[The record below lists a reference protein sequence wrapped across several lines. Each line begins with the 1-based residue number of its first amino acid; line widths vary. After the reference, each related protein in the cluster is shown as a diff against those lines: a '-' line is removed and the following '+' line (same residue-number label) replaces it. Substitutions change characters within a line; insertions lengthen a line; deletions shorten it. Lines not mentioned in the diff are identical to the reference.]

1 MEDALVN
8 CDVLIVGGGL
18 GGCLAAIKASE
29 HDVKIILVE
38 KANAKRSGSAGTGN
52 DHFWCYIPGIHG
64 KAGLTIENVVKDMS
78 FKGPYGKLT
87 EGFIDQELCESIVK
101 ETYDRVLDLERFG
114 VKFRFKNIHP
124 WNYFVEPGEY
134 EEAKF
139 RIVPAFESV
148 PDVLNYEGRDIKRKL
163 TKEAKKRS
171 VNIMNR
177 IMVTSLLTNEGSVV
191 GATGVNTR
199 TGQFIVFEAKAI
211 VLHTG
216 GCNRLYPTRT
226 GYLFNRQDCPN
237 LTGDGEVMALKA
249 GAELFVTPARKRGHG
264 AFQYLKNFARASGA
278 ATSCYPAG
286 RYINSEGEV
295 VVEHPASREPLRVR
309 REKVE
314 ADIREGR
321 LPFYLDLTQATEEQ
335 IKYVEWSYSNE
346 SLCWAFLEIMRDM
359 GLDFRKDIFELD
371 LEKPGT
377 ISGGGVGIFIDTNCA
392 TSVKGLFAGGDIV
405 QPIGAETTGP
415 QAVVLGWR
423 AGDRAAEYALKA
435 PEPVVDERQI
445 RDERRRVFAPLEVKD
460 GVVWQELNVALN
472 GLMTDYM
479 GYVGGLSLGLNDVRS
494 EHGLESLLNRLREL
508 RSQPLN
514 AKDPHEL
521 MRCLEVLNL
530 IDIGELLIE
539 AALDPRIY
547 EKGMW
552 FIAKLAVKE
561 MKFFQR
567 PIIYKYPIE

>member
-1 MEDALVN
+1 MEDALVK
-8 CDVLIVGGGL
+8 CDVLVVGGGL

-29 HDVKIILVE
+29 YNVKVILVE

-52 DHFWCYIPGIHG
+52 DHFWCYISEIHS
-64 KAGLTIENVVKDMS
+64 KAGLTIEDVVKDMS

-87 EGFIDQELCESIVK
+87 EGFIDQELCESIVR
-101 ETYDRVLDLERFG
+101 ETYDRVLDLEMFG
-114 VKFRFKNIHP
+114 VKFRFKKIYS

-139 RIVPAFESV
+139 RIVPAFQSV

-177 IMVTSLLTNEGSVV
+177 VMVTSLLTHEGSVV

-335 IKYVEWSYSNE
+335 IKYVEWSYGNE
-346 SLCWAFLEIMRDM
+346 GLCWAFLEIMRDM

-377 ISGGGVGIFIDTNCA
+377 TSGGGVGIFIETNCA

-445 RDERRRVFAPLEVKD
+445 RDERRRVLAPLKVED
-460 GVVWQELNVALN
+460 GVAWQELNVALN
-472 GLMTDYM
+472 SLMTDYM
-479 GYVGGLSLGLNDVRS
+479 GYVGGLSLGLNDARS
-494 EHGLESLLNRLREL
+494 KHGLESLLNRLREL
-508 RSQPLN
+508 RSQPLS
-514 AKDPHEL
+514 AKDPHEV

-530 IDIGELLIE
+530 IDVGELLVK

-547 EKGMW
+547 EKGKW
-552 FIAKLAVKE
+552 FMAELAVKE

-567 PIIYKYPIE
+567 PIVYKYPIE

>member
-1 MEDALVN
+1 MEDAVVK
-8 CDVLIVGGGL
+8 CDVLVVGGGL

-29 HDVKIILVE
+29 HDVKVTLVE
-38 KANAKRSGSAGTGN
+38 KANTKRSGSAGTGN
-52 DHFWCYIPGIHG
+52 DHFWCYIPEIHG
-64 KAGLTIENVVKDMS
+64 KAGLTVEDVVKDMS

-87 EGFIDQELCESIVK
+87 EGFIDQELCESIVR

-114 VKFRFKNIHP
+114 VKFRFKKIYS

-139 RIVPAFESV
+139 RIVPAFQSV
-148 PDVLNYEGRDIKRKL
+148 PDALNYEGRDIKQKL
-163 TKEAKKRS
+163 TKEAEKRGA
-171 VNIMNR
+171 NIMNR
-177 IMVTSLLTNEGSVV
+177 VMVTSLLTHEGSVV

-216 GCNRLYPTRT
+216 GCNRLYPTRK
-226 GYLFNRQDCPN
+226 GYLFNRQNCPN

-278 ATSCYPAG
+278 ATTCYPAG

-295 VVEHPASREPLRVR
+295 VIEHPASREPLRAR

-346 SLCWAFLEIMRDM
+346 GLCWAFLEIMRDM

-377 ISGGGVGIFIDTNCA
+377 TSGGGVRIFIKTNCA

-405 QPIGAETTGP
+405 QPVGAETTGP
-415 QAVVLGWR
+415 QAAVLGWR
-423 AGDRAAEYALKA
+423 AGDRAAEYALRA
-435 PEPVVDERQI
+435 PEPIVDERQI
-445 RDERRRVFAPLEVKD
+445 EDERRRVLAPLEVED
-460 GVVWQELNVALN
+460 GVTWQELNVALN
-472 GLMTDYM
+472 SLMTDYRD
-479 GYVGGLSLGLNDVRS
+479 YVGGLSLGLNDVRS
-494 EHGLESLLNRLREL
+494 KHGLESLLSRLKEL
-508 RSQPLN
+508 RRESIH

-521 MRCLEVLNL
+521 MRCLEVLDL
-530 IDIGELLIE
+530 IDVGELL
-539 AALDPRIY
+539 AKASLDPRIY
-547 EKGMW
+547 EKGKW
-552 FIAKLAVKE
+552 FMAKLVGKE
-561 MKFFQR
+561 IKFFQR
-567 PIIYKYPIE
+567 PIVYKYRIE